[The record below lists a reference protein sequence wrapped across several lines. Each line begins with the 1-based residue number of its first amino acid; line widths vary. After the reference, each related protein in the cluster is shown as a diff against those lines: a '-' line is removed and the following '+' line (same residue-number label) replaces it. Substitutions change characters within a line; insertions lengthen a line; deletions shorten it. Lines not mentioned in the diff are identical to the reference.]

1 MGPGLTRLAALFALS
16 LSAPVVSAESADG
29 GAAGANAKRSDLAHL
44 ADGRARRSNWQPPG
58 VEQRYGHAE
67 VLVHAPLA
75 VVHAA
80 VRDYGRYKELV
91 PSKFN
96 NARVIGKED
105 GATDV
110 YMQVPIMHGMV
121 TLWQVMRFRDL
132 APLAPGWAM
141 VEGWFIRG
149 NLKGGNVAWTLHAID
164 TEYTVLAVDLL
175 ILPNVPA
182 PQVLIDEE
190 LRDAAAQAVEGIR
203 DRTQRV
209 PGPAPYPSPP

>member
-1 MGPGLTRLAALFALS
+1 MPLAVTRLAALFALW
-16 LSAPVVSAESADG
+16 LSAPAVSADAPD
-29 GAAGANAKRSDLAHL
+29 AGVSDVARL
-44 ADGRARRSNWQPPG
+44 ADGRSQRSNWQPPG
-58 VEQRYGHAE
+58 TDQRYGHAE

-75 VVHAA
+75 AVHAA
-80 VRDYGRYKELV
+80 VRDYGRYKDLV

-96 NARVIGKED
+96 NARVVAKED

-132 APLAPGWAM
+132 GPLAPGWAM
-141 VEGWFIRG
+141 VEGWFVRG

-164 TEYTVLAVDLL
+164 PEYTLLAVDLL
-175 ILPNVPA
+175 IVPNVPA
-182 PQVLIDEE
+182 PQMLIDEE

-203 DRTQRV
+203 DRTQPS
-209 PGPAPYPSPP
+209 PGPSPYPAHP